1 LSLPWSACAFSGW
14 RCALEKFLQVHTI
27 HLRIRGRVQGVGFR
41 DALGREAERLGVTG
55 WVRNRAGGDVEA
67 VAQGNAA
74 ALEALIAWAR
84 RGPPAA
90 RVEDVDCGPPAEEHA
105 RRYARFERWPSA

>member
-1 LSLPWSACAFSGW
+1 MEPLGFHGPNADAG
-14 RCALEKFLQVHTI
+14 EVLQQRTI
-27 HLRIRGRVQGVGFR
+27 RLCIRGRVQGVGYR
-41 DALGREAERLGVTG
+41 DALIREAERLGVTG

-67 VAQGNAA
+67 VAQGAPESLD
-74 ALEALIAWAR
+74 ALLAWAR

-90 RVEDVDCGPPAEEHA
+90 RVEHVDSGPPSPEHA